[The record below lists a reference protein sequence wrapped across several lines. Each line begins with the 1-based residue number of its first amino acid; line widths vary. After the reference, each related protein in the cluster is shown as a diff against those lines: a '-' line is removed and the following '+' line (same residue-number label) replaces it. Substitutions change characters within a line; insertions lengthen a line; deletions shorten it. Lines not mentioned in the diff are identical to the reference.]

1 MHLMEPTQ
9 EIIPRHWFAVY
20 TQSRHEKSL
29 AKYLDHRKIEHYLP
43 LYSSKRKWSDGSR
56 VTLSLPLFPGYVFV
70 RIARDERVRVLT
82 LPGALQIITGTGGEL
97 SPIADSMIATL
108 RDGLLERDAQP
119 HPLLTEGQRAR
130 IRSGAL
136 AGMEGIVIRHK
147 SNLRVVL
154 TIEMIMRS
162 IAVEVN
168 GEDLEPVSSPWY
180 DDLQESA

>member
-1 MHLMEPTQ
+1 MCVICPSQ
-9 EIIPRHWFAVY
+9 ETAPQQWFAVY

-29 AKYLDHRKIEHYLP
+29 AKYLDHRRIENYLP

-70 RIARDERVRVLT
+70 RIARDERIRVLT

-97 SPIADSMIATL
+97 SPISDAVIHAL
-108 RDGLLERDAQP
+108 RDGLSEREVEP
-119 HPLLTEGQRAR
+119 YPLLTEGQRAR

-136 AGMEGIVIRHK
+136 AGMEGVVIRHK

-162 IAVEVN
+162 IAVEVD
-168 GEDLEPVSSPWY
+168 GEDLEPLSSPWY
-180 DDLQESA
+180 VDLQESA